1 MMRTRIAAITYWAIA
16 SNLYN
21 LLRYDSLD
29 LTSLLHW
36 FKNLKRK
43 YCPGPYIARMIA
55 MNNKRPQIDANC
67 SFNISEKVENVMS
80 TIRAIITIG
89 ITTETEM
96 SLLLRYA
103 RIDGLGL
110 ALVAFLERRELP
122 STSVLG
128 KLTKMIRV
136 AAAHK
141 VTA

>member
-1 MMRTRIAAITYWAIA
+1 
-16 SNLYN
+16 
-21 LLRYDSLD
+21 
-29 LTSLLHW
+29 
-36 FKNLKRK
+36 
-43 YCPGPYIARMIA
+43 MIA

-110 ALVAFLERRELP
+110 ALVAFLERSRELP
-122 STSVLG
+122 STLVLG
-128 KLTKMIRV
+128 KLTKMIRI

>member
-1 MMRTRIAAITYWAIA
+1 
-16 SNLYN
+16 
-21 LLRYDSLD
+21 
-29 LTSLLHW
+29 
-36 FKNLKRK
+36 
-43 YCPGPYIARMIA
+43 
-55 MNNKRPQIDANC
+55 
-67 SFNISEKVENVMS
+67 MS